1 MHIPGCQKNGAFHIG
16 IQKIWAI
23 HILSVEKRGPI
34 IYLAALKRGAIR
46 HAHPYYA
53 KYRKL
58 GSYHPP
64 PPPPTSAGHS
74 AKKCRRFSGSLLQS
88 LHFYFHQLFTNFTD
102 QIKFCSVLTWS
113 DLSFSRDFVGMVTRI
128 ASKMEGRKKDKHQQQ
143 HQQHEDKD
151 KCDNRLKCWLG
162 KHGELVD
169 FSDVAPSPCKDF
181 YHVFV
186 TPQEVS
192 LIIAS

>member
-1 MHIPGCQKNGAFHIG
+1 MSCSLLVYNEGS
-16 IQKIWAI
+16 KISVSTSGDD
-23 HILSVEKRGPI
+23 ILIDSLSETSLTWM
-34 IYLAALKRGAIR
+34 IYFSLAS
-46 HAHPYYA
+46 PY
-53 KYRKL
+53 
-58 GSYHPP
+58 
-64 PPPPTSAGHS
+64 AGHS
-74 AKKCRRFSGSLLQS
+74 AKKCWRFSGALWQS
-88 LHFYFHQLFTNFTD
+88 LHFYFHQLFTNFTN

-143 HQQHEDKD
+143 YQQHEDKD